1 MNAKNNNYGQNATA
15 GIYAMRPCLVA
26 ETGMGE
32 TVVAYFFDVIDICA
46 PKQKEIIHIYAS

>member
-46 PKQKEIIHIYAS
+46 PKQKEIIHIYTS